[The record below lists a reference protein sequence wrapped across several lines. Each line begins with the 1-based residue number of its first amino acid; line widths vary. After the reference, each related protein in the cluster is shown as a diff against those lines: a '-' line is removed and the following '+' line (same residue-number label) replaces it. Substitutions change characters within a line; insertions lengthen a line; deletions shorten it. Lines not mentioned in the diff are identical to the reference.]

1 MVIFHSY
8 VNVYQRVIPLWKGL
22 TPGDPQPAMK
32 TMEIPMEPEY
42 MPMKTMEYLWN
53 MYEIS
58 REISHEISHEIPLQF
73 PFGSLHDPFPSPFRS
88 NASSHRSIT
97 SNPFRL

>member
-58 REISHEISHEIPLQF
+58 HEISHEIPLQF